1 MRTNEIAPDMLPLRD
16 GLALEGRAA
25 EDVDEAWLRHCISYL
40 GIAFVH
46 SIQTP
51 AAAKAVAALIGDI
64 RTHRDANED
73 DVTVVAPNEVE
84 AGRTGL
90 QGFGYQPLFPHTDR
104 TIAALP
110 PDLVF
115 IWCEEASATGGVSLL
130 VDASDVYRELCE
142 SSPEI
147 AEQLRQPD
155 AVVFESDGAFIR
167 SPVFFESELQSGRVC
182 VRFRYDKLLYINC
195 AYSAAIPMLKA
206 TISAKATRVRLR
218 PGQGYI
224 LSNTRWL
231 HGRTGFSGS
240 RRFMRLLIDMRRPAD
255 PGFAVRSE
263 PCE

>member
-1 MRTNEIAPDMLPLRD
+1 MRTNEQTPDMLPLRD
-16 GLALEGRAA
+16 GLTLEGRAA
-25 EDVDEAWLRHCISYL
+25 EDVDEPWLRHCISDI

-46 SIQTP
+46 SIKTP
-51 AAAKAVAALIGDI
+51 AAAKAVDELIGDI

-73 DVTVVAPNEVE
+73 GVTVVAPNEVE
-84 AGRTGL
+84 TGRTGL
-90 QGFGYQPLFPHTDR
+90 QGFSYQPLFPHTDR

-130 VDASDVYRELCE
+130 VDASDVYRELCV

-147 AEQLRQPD
+147 VEQLCQPD
-155 AVVFESDGAFIR
+155 AAVFESDGALIR

-195 AYSAAIPMLKA
+195 AYIAAIPILKA

-224 LSNTRWL
+224 VSNTRWL

-255 PGFAVRSE
+255 PGFAVRSVPWE
-263 PCE
+263 

>member
-1 MRTNEIAPDMLPLRD
+1 MRINDITQDMLPLRD
-16 GLALEGRAA
+16 GLTLEGRSV
-25 EDVDEAWLRHCISYL
+25 EDVDEPWLRHCISDI

-46 SIQTP
+46 SIKTP
-51 AAAKAVAALIGDI
+51 QAAKAVAELIGDI

-73 DVTVVAPNEVE
+73 GVTVVAPNEVE
-84 AGRTGL
+84 TGRTGL
-90 QGFGYQPLFPHTDR
+90 QGFSYQPLFPHTDR

-130 VDASDVYRELCE
+130 VDASDVYRELCV

-147 AEQLRQPD
+147 VEQLRQPD
-155 AVVFESDGAFIR
+155 AAVFESDGAFIR

-195 AYSAAIPMLKA
+195 AYIAAIPILKA

-224 LSNTRWL
+224 VSNTRWL
-231 HGRTGFSGS
+231 HGRSGFSGS

-255 PGFAVRSE
+255 PGFALHSIPWE
-263 PCE
+263 

>member
-1 MRTNEIAPDMLPLRD
+1 MRLNDIAPDMLPLRE

-25 EDVDEAWLRHCISYL
+25 EDVDEAWLRQCISDR

-46 SIQTP
+46 SIHTP
-51 AAAKAVAALIGDI
+51 AVARAVAASIGDV
-64 RTHRDANED
+64 RAHRDANED
-73 DVTVVAPNEVE
+73 GVTVVAPRAVE

-155 AVVFESDGAFIR
+155 AAVFESDGAFMSVLRVRVAIR
-167 SPVFFESELQSGRVC
+167 
-182 VRFRYDKLLYINC
+182 
-195 AYSAAIPMLKA
+195 
-206 TISAKATRVRLR
+206 TRVRTLPLR
-218 PGQGYI
+218 QTALHQLRLQRGDPDTQGHD
-224 LSNTRWL
+224 L
-231 HGRTGFSGS
+231 G
-240 RRFMRLLIDMRRPAD
+240 
-255 PGFAVRSE
+255 
-263 PCE
+263 